1 MFTES
6 FKYFKRKSPLPD
18 FSSVIDLDSKP
29 STAEV
34 RRIDLSSQD
43 IIEHFPGLEPAKKW
57 LCFALSSSGII
68 VIRNPFTLQGKRY
81 WISRCVQDYPRH
93 PNINNLNPHLFP
105 NDVLKDWWCALQKCS
120 DPDEVR
126 RMSISMRWST
136 LGYHHD
142 WDSKKYAEEKHGEFP
157 KDLAS
162 LSAYF
167 ANALGFQ
174 DYEAQAAIVNF
185 YPIGTTLS
193 AHTDHSEPNRTA
205 PLFSIS
211 FGQTAIFLIGGKT
224 KEVTPLAIYLRSGD
238 VLVMSGESRLFY
250 HAVPR
255 VMKARDEPWNNLVP
269 TTTAKTSHPPSCK
282 KPKIGPEFVTEK
294 NAFGIDT
301 LLYQKVADESYW
313 SPFKKYLNFSR
324 ININVRQV
332 LNKDQTCLPTLES
345 LETIVDGDKKI
356 LSNCAR

>member
-142 WDSKKYAEEKHGEFP
+142 WDSKKYAEEKH
-157 KDLAS
+157 
-162 LSAYF
+162 
-167 ANALGFQ
+167 
-174 DYEAQAAIVNF
+174 
-185 YPIGTTLS
+185 GTTLS

>member
-142 WDSKKYAEEKHGEFP
+142 WDSKKYAEEKHG
-157 KDLAS
+157 
-162 LSAYF
+162 
-167 ANALGFQ
+167 
-174 DYEAQAAIVNF
+174 
-185 YPIGTTLS
+185 TTLS

-269 TTTAKTSHPPSCK
+269 TTTAKTLHPPSCK

-313 SPFKKYLNFSR
+313 EPFKKYLDFSR

-345 LETIVDGDKKI
+345 LETIVDGDKEI